1 MKDKILLLFLVTVL
15 SCKTSSDSERDF
27 DKFDPEKVYKI
38 RLSPISGSS
47 YSYEIQN
54 ETNIEF
60 EVEGR
65 NIENTSRSFV
75 VINYLIS
82 NDSAGNYLFKV
93 SIDSIHLFSDK
104 DGVESDFDAANST
117 FSIDPVEK
125 MLGIVKESTMK
136 AIINDK
142 GEVISIE
149 GYDEIGDKILHAFP
163 ATDAATKAAVMNQWS
178 QTLGESLVKKNLDQL
193 FKIFPDSA
201 VHLNDTWNLTTKE
214 KGEFNLDIFNDFTLK
229 SINTD
234 LALIQSEGKI
244 KTSNSAVGMFG
255 FSNAVA
261 NLNGKQ
267 EGEFEMETKTGMLH
281 SCKIKADISGN
292 IQAMGRDI
300 PVSITHRLKMK
311 GTKIN

>member
-1 MKDKILLLFLVTVL
+1 MKQILFLFL
-15 SCKTSSDSERDF
+15 AIAISCKTSSDSEGNF
-27 DKFDPEKVYKI
+27 DKVDPDKIYKI
-38 RLSPISGSS
+38 QLSPLAGSS
-47 YSYEIQN
+47 YRYEIQN
-54 ETNIEF
+54 ETKIEF
-60 EVEGR
+60 EVER
-65 NIENTSRSFV
+65 KSVENISRSFV
-75 VINYLIS
+75 VIYYRIS
-82 NDSAGNYLFKV
+82 NDSSANYLYKV
-93 SIDSIHLFSDK
+93 SFDSIHLFSDK
-104 DGVESDFDAANST
+104 DGVESEFDAANASIT
-117 FSIDPVEK
+117 IDPVEK
-125 MLGIVKESTMK
+125 MLGILKESTMEVV
-136 AIINDK
+136 IDPK
-142 GEVISIE
+142 GAVISVN
-149 GYDEIGDKILHAFP
+149 GYDEIGDKILKAFP
-163 ATDAATKAAVMNQWS
+163 ATDAATKAAIINQWS

-201 VHLNDTWNLTTKE
+201 VHLNDNWNLTTKE

-234 LALIQSEGKI
+234 LALVQSEGKI

-311 GTKIN
+311 GKKIN